1 MNRRNGIRKTTEGPN
16 RRSRGFQR
24 ASDMTRGAVDRIASK
39 QGFAEADV
47 LLRWTEIVGAE
58 HSARCRPVKV
68 RYGSR
73 SAGATLV
80 VQASSARAPEIEHLK
95 TRIIDRINQFYGYG
109 AIRNLK
115 VTQSTGLGAIRGFAE
130 EQTAFQGPSAEPS
143 ASDQK
148 TASDLA
154 EGIESPGLRAALE
167 EMGAHVLARARKTP
181 T

>member
-1 MNRRNGIRKTTEGPN
+1 MNRRPGNHKTPEGQK
-16 RRSRGFQR
+16 RRGRGFQR
-24 ASDMTRGAVDRIASK
+24 ASDMTRGAVERIASK

-95 TRIIDRINQFYGYG
+95 TRIIERINQFYGYG
-109 AIRNLK
+109 AIRHLK
-115 VTQSTGLGAIRGFAE
+115 ITQSTGLGPTRGFAE
-130 EQTAFQGPSAEPS
+130 DKTPFEGAPTAPTR
-143 ASDQK
+143 SDQQ

-154 EGIESPGLRAALE
+154 GGIQSPGLRAALE
-167 EMGAHVLARARKTP
+167 EMGANVLARARKTP